1 MTSERKQ
8 MIRADIQAKHASV
21 AAVLARVTESDWGT
35 PVYSPDHAATWT
47 VHDVIAHLLDS
58 TEGQLRTARMIANGE
73 DPLPPDFD
81 LQRWNK
87 RTIEK
92 AANKDTAEM
101 IATVRDNF
109 EAWLQFL
116 DEVPEEALDKKG
128 RYPSGDIETVAN
140 FIVRFARHEAAHAA
154 DLDAALRG

>member
-1 MTSERKQ
+1 MA
-8 MIRADIQAKHASV
+8 IRADNQAKAASV
-21 AAVLARVTESDWGT
+21 TAVLARVTESGWGA

-87 RTIEK
+87 RIVEK
-92 AANKDTAEM
+92 AADKDTAEM
-101 IATVRDNF
+101 IAAVRDNVD
-109 EAWLQFL
+109 AWLQFL
-116 DEVPEEALDKKG
+116 DEVPEAALDNQG
-128 RYPSGDIETVAN
+128 RYPSGDIETVEN
-140 FIVRFARHEAAHAA
+140 YIVRYSNHEATHAA
-154 DLDAALRG
+154 DLEKALVS